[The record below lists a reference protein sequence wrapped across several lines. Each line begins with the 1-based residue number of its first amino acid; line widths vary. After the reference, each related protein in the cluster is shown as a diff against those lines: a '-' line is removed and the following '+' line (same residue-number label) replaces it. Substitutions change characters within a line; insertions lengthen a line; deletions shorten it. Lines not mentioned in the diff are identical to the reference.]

1 MMVNIT
7 HNIYP
12 LKIILLSLLEL
23 KLRMPINDKGIH
35 LIEESFKVKYC
46 CAPESPAMKVQL

>member
-1 MMVNIT
+1 MVNIT